1 MRLDRDGRTPAPP
14 PPPTWSPVEAVPV
27 FVISVVAGFVL
38 SLPATILSC
47 AGMYTVVA
55 VAGELA
61 LAGTVLG
68 WVRYVNRGPLSALG
82 IPRSPLGDIVSGVV
96 AGGTLVVAA
105 GLLVSLVQVLANHV
119 AGHSVAQPKQVDVCV
134 RGGWLLA
141 LGPIFILAAPF
152 AEELFF
158 RGFLYRGLRRRFSM
172 WPAAVISGT
181 IFGLAHYQSPSYL
194 LLIPGLAV
202 VGVGLA
208 LLLEWRQS
216 LLATMAAHAT
226 FNLVGYLFIAL
237 PRR

>member
-1 MRLDRDGRTPAPP
+1 
-14 PPPTWSPVEAVPV
+14 V
-27 FVISVVAGFVL
+27 FVISVIAAVVL
-38 SLPATILSC
+38 SLPATLLTC

-55 VAGELA
+55 LVGELT

-68 WVRYVNRGPLSALG
+68 WVRYVNHGPLSALG
-82 IPRSPLGDIVSGVV
+82 IPRAPLGDLVSGALV
-96 AGGTLVVAA
+96 GGALVVLA
-105 GLLVSLVQVLANHV
+105 GLAVGLVQVLADHV
-119 AGHSVAQPKQVDVCV
+119 AGHHVAEPKQVDLCV

-141 LGPIFILAAPF
+141 LGPIFILLAPF

-158 RGFLYRGLRRRFSM
+158 RGFLYRGLRRRFST
-172 WPAAVISGT
+172 WPAAVISGA
-181 IFGLAHYQSPSYL
+181 IFGLAHYQNPSYL

-202 VGVGLA
+202 VGVSLA

-226 FNLVGYLFIAL
+226 FNLVGYLVIAL

>member
-1 MRLDRDGRTPAPP
+1 
-14 PPPTWSPVEAVPV
+14 V
-27 FVISVVAGFVL
+27 FVISVIAALVL
-38 SLPATILSC
+38 SLPSTLLSC

-55 VAGELA
+55 LVGELA
-61 LAGTVLG
+61 LAGAVLG
-68 WVRYVNRGPLSALG
+68 WVRYVNRGPLAALG
-82 IPRSPLGDIVSGVV
+82 IPREPLGDLGSGALAGGALVVV
-96 AGGTLVVAA
+96 AGFA
-105 GLLVSLVQVLANHV
+105 VSLAQIVANHV
-119 AGHSVAQPKQVDVCV
+119 AGHTVAQPKQVDVCV

-158 RGFLYRGLRRRFSM
+158 RGFLYRSLRRRFST
-172 WPAAVISGT
+172 WPAALISGT
-181 IFGLAHYQSPSYL
+181 IFGLAHYQSPTYL

-202 VGVGLA
+202 VGISLA